1 MERFD
6 IDAAMTFMPSAHT
19 VEHGEIFGGSYTDR
33 LYKAQVYKNI
43 RGIAKASTDNAW
55 LKIEDASLI
64 EIKADPAAY
73 GRSRGKIQAEA
84 NERARN
90 IAQMYV
96 DGAPGTGGA

>member
-6 IDAAMTFMPSAHT
+6 ADTAMAYMPSAHT
-19 VEHGEIFGGSYTDR
+19 IEYGEIFGGSYTNR
-33 LYKAQVYKNI
+33 LYSAQGYKSI
-43 RGIAKASTDNAW
+43 RTGMKPGTDNPW
-55 LKIEDASLI
+55 MKIEDATLI

-73 GRSRGKIQAEA
+73 GRSRGKTQADA

-90 IAQMYV
+90 IAKMYI